1 MSDIEL
7 DRIENFKSG
16 HVCPDR
22 HVHDNKEF
30 TTQEFT
36 SCSGIGTNFY
46 IKCNRC
52 HVWQDVTDYGSW

>member
-1 MSDIEL
+1 MNEKEK

-22 HVHDNKEF
+22 HIHDNMKF
-30 TTQEFT
+30 STQELV
-36 SCSGIGTNFY
+36 SSGGIGTNIY

-52 HVWQDVTDYGSW
+52 HTWQEVTDYDSW